1 MGVVLGIDIGGT
13 FTDCIAVQ
21 PSGDVEIGKAFSTPP
36 DFHDGF
42 IASIESVAQHLGT
55 TGRELL
61 AEADGVYHG
70 CTIGTNA
77 LVEGRTARVALLT
90 TRGFRDSL
98 FQMKAGR
105 RLQNTSPAYVAD
117 VAHHR
122 KPDPLVPR
130 DLVREVDERIGSD
143 GDVVAGL
150 NEEQLRRDVREL
162 IDAGAE
168 AIAVSLLWSIRNDAH
183 ERRVAEIVRE
193 MAPGLFVSVAS
204 QVVHRSGEYERTVAT
219 VMNALIGPVMDRYLA
234 VLQERCTSLG
244 FPGQVQIMTCSGGL
258 ISTTEARQLPVLTI
272 GSGPVAGLIGSHK
285 AATTDNGAA
294 TSNGHAGGRG
304 VDVITADMGGTTFD
318 VGLVH
323 NGVALSRRTSW
334 HDQYEYWV
342 PTLDVR
348 SVGAG
353 GGSIIRFDPAMGS
366 LRVGPESA
374 SAVPGPVCVRR
385 GGTEPTV
392 TDANLVAG
400 ILDPDYFLAGEVELD
415 VEAARAALAEAGR
428 PLGLSAEETAA
439 AALRI
444 VDNGMA
450 DAIRLASVQ
459 KGIDPRGFTLY
470 AYGGAGPVHGAAV
483 ARHVG
488 MSKIVVPLGDFAS
501 GWSAFGIAGAAP
513 LVVQEGA
520 QRMRSPFD
528 PGAIQDVFGDIEA
541 RAVQRMADN
550 GIARDDL
557 IITRHAD
564 MRYSLQVNEL
574 EVDAPSG
581 AYDDE
586 TVEQLTA
593 RFQDDYE
600 RVYGEGTGYA
610 DAGFAVT
617 GLRVR
622 ARARPREHAAGTR
635 VRVAQDGASQSVPH
649 GHREV
654 ILYEGGLT
662 PQTVAIHRGE
672 ALHAGATLEGPAII
686 ELPNTTIVVPGGATA
701 VVDARGN
708 VNISLED

>member
-1 MGVVLGIDIGGT
+1 MGVVLGVDIGGT

-21 PSGDVEIGKAFSTPP
+21 PSGEVQIGKAFSTPP

-42 IASIESVAQHLGT
+42 IASIASVAQHLGT
-55 TGRELL
+55 TGPELL
-61 AEADGVYHG
+61 AGADGVYHG
-70 CTIGTNA
+70 CTVGTNA
-77 LVEGRTARVALLT
+77 LVEGRTAKVALLT
-90 TRGFRDSL
+90 TRGHRDSL

-105 RLQNTSPAYVAD
+105 RLQNASPAYVAD
-117 VAHHR
+117 VAHHH
-122 KPDPLVPR
+122 KPAPLVPR

-143 GDVVAGL
+143 GDVVAAL
-150 NEEQLRRDVREL
+150 NEPQLREAVQEL
-162 IDAGAE
+162 LDAGAE
-168 AIAVSLLWSIRNDAH
+168 AIAISLLWSIRNDAH
-183 ERRVAEIVRE
+183 ELRAAEIVRE
-193 MAPGLFVSVAS
+193 MAPGIFVSVAS

-234 VLQERCTSLG
+234 VLQERCTALG

-258 ISTTEARQLPVLTI
+258 ISTTEARRLPVLTI

-285 AATTDNGAA
+285 AATAPASG
-294 TSNGHAGGRG
+294 NGHAAAAAP
-304 VDVITADMGGTTFD
+304 DVITADMGGTTFD

-374 SAVPGPVCVRR
+374 SAVPGPVCVGR

-400 ILDPDYFLAGEVELD
+400 ILDPGYFLAGEVELD

-428 PLGLSAEETAA
+428 PLGLGPEETAA

-470 AYGGAGPVHGAAV
+470 AYGGAGPVHGASV

-488 MSKIVVPLGDFAS
+488 MSKVVVPLGDFAS

-513 LVVQEGA
+513 LVVQEVA
-520 QRMRSPFD
+520 QRMRNPFD
-528 PGAIQDVFGDIEA
+528 AAAITAVFDEIEA

-550 GIARDDL
+550 GIAREDL
-557 IITRHAD
+557 IVTRHAD
-564 MRYSLQVNEL
+564 MRYSLQVNEI
-574 EVDAPSG
+574 EIDAPAG
-581 AYDDE
+581 DYDDATLE
-586 TVEQLTA
+586 HLVDT
-593 RFQDDYE
+593 FQTDYE

-622 ARARPREHAAGTR
+622 ARARPREHAAEAG
-635 VRVAQDGASQSVPH
+635 VAQQTAAGAEPFA
-649 GHREV
+649 HRDV
-654 ILYEGGLT
+654 ILYEAGLT
-662 PQTVAIHRGE
+662 PRSVAVYRSE
-672 ALHAGATLEGPAII
+672 ALFAGAMLDGPAIV

-701 VVDARGN
+701 AVDARGN
-708 VNISLED
+708 VTISLED